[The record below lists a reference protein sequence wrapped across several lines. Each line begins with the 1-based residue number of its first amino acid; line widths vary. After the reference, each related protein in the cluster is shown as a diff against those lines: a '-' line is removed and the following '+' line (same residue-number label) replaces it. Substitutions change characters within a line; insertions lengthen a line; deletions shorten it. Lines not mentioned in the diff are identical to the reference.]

1 MNRIGYNLGD
11 VKNIGSMVKKIVNDA
26 IDNSINA
33 PFIGRV
39 VAIKGNKVD
48 VTPIY
53 TFTFNSIPVAPVIYY
68 NLLVGQQLTGK
79 ASVNNPIQIGDIGL
93 CIVTDRD
100 ITNYASTGIEGPL
113 NTQRRFSKM
122 DSIFMPLSMH
132 KQDDMAQSYIFTYYG
147 APKVASLKLEI
158 SQNNTI
164 SILGGQDGSA
174 FKIDIDD
181 QGSMNVDIGQGLI
194 TISLD
199 GNNGTTFTDT
209 NNNNITLDSQ
219 GINITDANNNNITL
233 DSQGI
238 NVTDANNNNITL
250 DSQGILA
257 KDASGNKL
265 EMTPSSATLTG
276 ASGGKVEIGASGI
289 TIQGSSGKLMVM

>member
-1 MNRIGYNLGD
+1 MNRTGYNLGD
-11 VKNIGSMVKKIVNDA
+11 VKNIGSMVKKIVNDV

-39 VAIKGNKVD
+39 IAVKGNKVD

-53 TFTFNSIPVAPVIYY
+53 MFTFSSIPVAPVIYY

-113 NTQRRFSKM
+113 DTQRRFSKM
-122 DSIFMPLSMH
+122 DSIFMPLSMY

-174 FKIDIDD
+174 FKIDIDE

-194 TISLD
+194 TISLN
-199 GNNGTTFTDT
+199 GNDGTTFTDS

-219 GINITDANNNNITL
+219 GINITDANNNNIVL

-238 NVTDANNNNITL
+238 I
-250 DSQGILA
+250 A
-257 KDASGNKL
+257 KDAAGNKL
-265 EMTPSSATLTG
+265 EMASSGATLTG

-289 TIQGSSGKLMVM
+289 TIQGSSGKLMIM

>member
-1 MNRIGYNLGD
+1 MNRTGYNLGD
-11 VKNIGSMVKKIVNDA
+11 IKNIGSMVKKIVNDI

-39 VAIKGNKVD
+39 MAVKGNKVD

-79 ASVNNPIQIGDIGL
+79 ASVNNPVQIGDIGL

-100 ITNYASTGIEGPL
+100 ITNYASTGMEGPL
-113 NTQRRFSKM
+113 DTQRRFSKM
-122 DSIFMPLSMH
+122 DSIFMPLSMY

-147 APKVASLKLEI
+147 APEVASLKLEI

-174 FKIDIDD
+174 FKIDIDE
-181 QGSMNVDIGQGLI
+181 QGGINIVIGQDLI
-194 TISLD
+194 TIALD
-199 GNNGTTFTDT
+199 GNNGTTFTDSNNNSITIDSQGINITDT

-219 GINITDANNNNITL
+219 GIA
-233 DSQGI
+233 
-238 NVTDANNNNITL
+238 
-250 DSQGILA
+250 A
-257 KDASGNKL
+257 KDAAGNKL
-265 EMTPSSATLTG
+265 EMTSSSATLTG
-276 ASGGKVEIGASGI
+276 SSGGKVEIGASGI
-289 TIQGSSGKLMVM
+289 TIQGSSGKLTIT

>member
-1 MNRIGYNLGD
+1 MNRTGYNLGD
-11 VKNIGSMVKKIVNDA
+11 VKNIGSMVKKIVNDI

-39 VAIKGNKVD
+39 TTVKGNKVD

-53 TFTFNSIPVAPVIYY
+53 TFTFNSIPVAPVMYR

-100 ITNYASTGIEGPL
+100 ITNYASTGMEGPL
-113 NTQRRFSKM
+113 DTQRRFSKM
-122 DSIFMPLSMH
+122 DSIFMPLSLY

-147 APKVASLKLEI
+147 APEVASLKLEI

-174 FKIDIDD
+174 FKIDIDE
-181 QGSMNVDIGQGLI
+181 QGSTNIDIGQGLI

-199 GNNGTTFTDT
+199 SNNGTTFTDS
-209 NNNNITLDSQ
+209 NNNSIAIDSQ
-219 GINITDANNNNITL
+219 GVNITDANNNNITL

-238 NVTDANNNNITL
+238 V
-250 DSQGILA
+250 A

-265 EMTPSSATLTG
+265 EMTSSSATLTG
-276 ASGGKVEIGASGI
+276 SSGGKVEIGASGI
-289 TIQGSSGKLMVM
+289 TIQGSSGKLTIT

>member
-1 MNRIGYNLGD
+1 MSRIGYNLGD
-11 VKNIGSMVKKIVNDA
+11 IKNIGSMVKKIVNDI
-26 IDNSINA
+26 IDNNINA

-39 VAIKGNKVD
+39 VSIKGNKVD

-100 ITNYASTGIEGPL
+100 ITNYASTGMEGPL
-113 NTQRRFSKM
+113 DTQRRFSKM
-122 DSIFMPLSMH
+122 DSIFMPLSMY
-132 KQDDMAQSYIFTYYG
+132 KQDDMTQSYIFTYYG
-147 APKVASLKLEI
+147 APEVASLKLEI

-174 FKIDIDD
+174 FKIDIDE
-181 QGSMNVDIGQGLI
+181 QGSTNIDIGQGLI
-194 TISLD
+194 TVSLD
-199 GNNGTTFTDT
+199 GNNGTTFTDS
-209 NNNNITLDSQ
+209 NNNNITIDSQ
-219 GINITDANNNNITL
+219 GINITDVNNNSITL

-238 NVTDANNNNITL
+238 A
-250 DSQGILA
+250 A

-265 EMTPSSATLTG
+265 EMTSNSATLTG
-276 ASGGKVEIGASGI
+276 ASGGKVEIGSSGI
-289 TIQGSSGKLMVM
+289 TIQGSSGKLTIT

>member
-1 MNRIGYNLGD
+1 MNRTGYNLGD
-11 VKNIGSMVKKIVNDA
+11 IKNIGSMVKKIVNDI

-39 VAIKGNKVD
+39 MAVKGNKVD

-79 ASVNNPIQIGDIGL
+79 ASVNNPVQIGDIGL

-100 ITNYASTGIEGPL
+100 ITNYASTGMEGPL
-113 NTQRRFSKM
+113 DTQRRFSKM
-122 DSIFMPLSMH
+122 DSIFMPLSMY

-147 APKVASLKLEI
+147 APEVASLKLEI

-181 QGSMNVDIGQGLI
+181 QGVMTLDIGQGLI

-199 GNNGTTFTDT
+199 GNNGTTFTDS
-209 NNNNITLDSQ
+209 NNNSITIDSQ
-219 GINITDANNNNITL
+219 GINITDANNSSITL

-238 NVTDANNNNITL
+238 A
-250 DSQGILA
+250 A

-265 EMTPSSATLTG
+265 EMTSSSATLTG
-276 ASGGKVEIGASGI
+276 SSGGKVEIGASGI
-289 TIQGSSGKLMVM
+289 TVQGSSGKLTIT

>member
-1 MNRIGYNLGD
+1 MNRTGYNLGD
-11 VKNIGSMVKKIVNDA
+11 VKNIGSMVKKIVNDV

-39 VAIKGNKVD
+39 MAVKGNKVD

-100 ITNYASTGIEGPL
+100 ITNYTSTGIEGPL
-113 NTQRRFSKM
+113 DTQRRFSKM
-122 DSIFMPLSMH
+122 DSIFMPLSMY
-132 KQDDMAQSYIFTYYG
+132 KQDDMTQSYIFTYYG

-174 FKIDIDD
+174 FKIDIDE
-181 QGSMNVDIGQGLI
+181 QGSMNVDIGQGRI

-199 GNNGTTFTDT
+199 GNDGATFTDS
-209 NNNNITLDSQ
+209 NNNNI
-219 GINITDANNNNITL
+219 
-233 DSQGI
+233 
-238 NVTDANNNNITL
+238 VL
-250 DSQGILA
+250 DSQGILV
-257 KDASGNKL
+257 KDAAGNKL
-265 EMTPSSATLTG
+265 EMTPSGATLTG
-276 ASGGKVEIGASGI
+276 ASGGKVEIGAGGVA
-289 TIQGSSGKLMVM
+289 IQGSSGKLMIM